1 MEEGKKGGARLKRSK
16 RFGVTDNYTPRRRIF
31 SFQEILDTET
41 ESKRRD
47 GDMVELVEGR
57 WKEEGNLRLRRFL
70 SLSLCLFP
78 SLSTLER
85 IGFVQ
90 VGVVRGS
97 EEGSNDEG

>member
-1 MEEGKKGGARLKRSK
+1 MEGGGKSAVAPL
-16 RFGVTDNYTPRRRIF
+16 P
-31 SFQEILDTET
+31 
-41 ESKRRD
+41 
-47 GDMVELVEGR
+47 
-57 WKEEGNLRLRRFL
+57 
-70 SLSLCLFP
+70 LSLCLFP

>member
-1 MEEGKKGGARLKRSK
+1 MEGGGKSAVAPL
-16 RFGVTDNYTPRRRIF
+16 P
-31 SFQEILDTET
+31 
-41 ESKRRD
+41 
-47 GDMVELVEGR
+47 
-57 WKEEGNLRLRRFL
+57 L
-70 SLSLCLFP
+70 SLSLFP

>member
-1 MEEGKKGGARLKRSK
+1 MEGGGKSAVAPL
-16 RFGVTDNYTPRRRIF
+16 P
-31 SFQEILDTET
+31 
-41 ESKRRD
+41 
-47 GDMVELVEGR
+47 
-57 WKEEGNLRLRRFL
+57 L